1 MGERAF
7 SKLQFGL
14 EATRGT
20 AVAADTLLAGAEVH
34 PIPVDRVVSFP
45 EDEVGVRARSTRARI
60 DQFLA
65 EETIR
70 VPAAYFQILPAM
82 FSIALKGNITP
93 VEQTGS
99 QADWLWAFAP
109 SMTATNDPDTI
120 TLEMGD
126 DTDAYEIEHVMGDRI
141 KLAGVIAQA
150 GELSPVELE
159 VGYFGRQV
167 SKVSFTGGLSIPT
180 MTDIVAKFSRLYI
193 DSTWANRGTT
203 EVTSIVRSWDLEILT
218 GVHPKFF
225 GSANRF
231 FDTFGQNYIDVMLT
245 VMLEGN
251 VAADTEFDAFRTP
264 TLQAVS
270 IKLDSG
276 VQIGS
281 GDNHNLDLALWGAWE
296 SVTPLDSEDRG
307 NNIHAAVFHG
317 LYDGTGSQILDFN
330 VTTNVAAI

>member
-1 MGERAF
+1 MGDRAF

-14 EATRGT
+14 EGTRGT
-20 AVAADTLLAGAEVH
+20 AVAADTILAGAEIH
-34 PIPVDRVVSFP
+34 PIPVDRQVSFP
-45 EDEVGVRARSTRARI
+45 DDEIGVRARSTRARI
-60 DQFLA
+60 DQYLA

-70 VPAAYFQILPAM
+70 IPSAYFQALPIL
-82 FSIALKGNITP
+82 FSIGLKGSITP
-93 VEQTGS
+93 AEQTAS
-99 QADWLWAFAP
+99 QNDMLWAFAP
-109 SMTATNDPDTI
+109 SMTATNAPDTI

-126 DTDAYEIEHVMGDRI
+126 DTDAYEIEHVMADRI
-141 KLAGVIAQA
+141 RLAGAIAQA
-150 GELSPVELE
+150 GEESPVELE

-167 SKVSFTGGLSIPT
+167 SKAAFTGALSIPS

-218 GVHPKFF
+218 GLHPKFF

-231 FDTFGQNYIDVMLT
+231 FDTFGENYIDVMLT
-245 VMLEGN
+245 CMLEGN
-251 VAADTEFDAFRTP
+251 AAADDEFDAFKAGTK
-264 TLQAVS
+264 QAVS

-281 GDNHNLDLALWGAWE
+281 GDNHNLDLSVWGAWE
-296 SVTPLDSEDRG
+296 SVIPLDSEDRG

-317 LYDGTGSQILDFN
+317 LYDPTGAQTVEFN
-330 VTTNVAAI
+330 VTTDVSAI